1 MGIKIEEDLAS
12 GLISQSQVIEMKL
25 PMRRESIRRRRS
37 IQFDEDVYV
46 RKIQPATSV
55 KGAEKK
61 EMWFQDDE
69 YHTIKRKTR
78 ALLDKVDSNGIVNGK
93 KYCTRGLEKYME
105 DPKKRAEEKYQAWD
119 SVLMEQEMQRKLKIF
134 DDESMGRFY
143 RRTSITATEE
153 ALGRANADA
162 AEVAAFY
169 DNLQQEQPQ
178 MPSQQQQQQQLRE
191 ISV

>member
-143 RRTSITATEE
+143 KRTSITSAAEAHSRAT
-153 ALGRANADA
+153 ADA
-162 AEVAAFY
+162 AEVATFY
-169 DNLQQEQPQ
+169 NQQVQTEQEPQPQ
-178 MPSQQQQQQQLRE
+178 EVSDNEQQKE
-191 ISV
+191 P

>member
-143 RRTSITATEE
+143 KRTSITSAAEAHSRAT
-153 ALGRANADA
+153 AGA
-162 AEVAAFY
+162 AEVATFY
-169 DNLQQEQPQ
+169 NEKVETQEPLPPQEVSDNEQQKEP
-178 MPSQQQQQQQLRE
+178 
-191 ISV
+191 